1 MAIRPNSEERSFG
14 ADRERQRE
22 VSNENRRNAGATN
35 SGDSAARRDQATD
48 AGQPRSRS
56 NRGFAS
62 MDREKQREIASKG
75 GRAAHQKGTAH
86 EFDSGEARAAGRK
99 GGVTVSRNRE
109 HMAAIGRRGGEARGA
124 NRAARLQQNN
134 GLTASAGSQDNANAQ
149 AGNNASRFQGDRE
162 VGLQNSGLAN
172 GNAASANR
180 PSGNS
185 LGGERNANGN
195 ANGERNVERP

>member
-1 MAIRPNSEERSFG
+1 MAIRPNSEERSYG

-22 VSNENRRNAGATN
+22 VSNE
-35 SGDSAARRDQATD
+35 SGRSARASSSDNAARSDQATD
-48 AGQPRSRS
+48 AGQSRSRS

-124 NRAARLQQNN
+124 NRAARLQDNS
-134 GLTASAGSQDNANAQ
+134 GLSASAAGSQPNAQ
-149 AGNNASRFQGDRE
+149 AAHSASRVQSDRE
-162 VGLQNSGLAN
+162 VGLQNAGIGN

-180 PSGNS
+180 QSGNS
-185 LGGERNANGN
+185 LGGERNTN